1 MVLYNWDG
9 VGWCSGVIKEAT
21 GDKSKKVDR
30 AVVNFK
36 IYYEV
41 DDDLSSHVLE
51 LDEYLPGGP
60 PSSWVLLEATAA
72 LSNPSPSPSPSPNPN
87 SNPNS

>member
-9 VGWCSGVIKEAT
+9 VGWCSGVIQKAT
-21 GDKSKKVDR
+21 GNKSKPVDG
-30 AVVNFK
+30 AVVNFE

-51 LDEYLPGGP
+51 LDTYKPGGP
-60 PSSWVLLEATAA
+60 VNSWVLLEATAA